1 MTRVTEGLLLGL
13 MAFVLL
19 AFAGLLRAGSR
30 ALAPGGREEEIDPPR
45 RWPRVALIVPVAGAP
60 LGLAQRLEALLHQ
73 DYPDYQVIFAT
84 RDREDPAT
92 GVIASLIWGR
102 PQVRLAISGLAGT
115 CGQKNHNLLAGI
127 RLAGE
132 DPEVLAFCDSN
143 QGASPD
149 FLRRLVAPVA
159 RGEGQVASGYH
170 HVIPGDARLATWGR
184 AVSVLIL
191 YLTKAITWLN
201 QPWGGATAIRRDLF
215 FALGV
220 DRLWA
225 ETVVDDVSLAARLVR
240 ARLPVG
246 LSPGA
251 ALATPVSGET
261 LATWKSWLFRQW
273 IYLKYYLPGSW
284 LAAGALMYL
293 LTGLTLASA
302 ARVLMAPWGGVT
314 PGAALISLMF
324 LAGLG
329 ALALVLRR
337 LHPTPGP
344 WPLWLTA
351 FLAALFLA
359 TWVHVRTCLT
369 QTISWRGLTYQVDWR
384 GQVTSVRKGREEGR
398 AQPPGSSS

>member
-1 MTRVTEGLLLGL
+1 VTDGLFLGL

-30 ALAPGGREEEIDPPR
+30 ALGPKAREEEADPTW
-45 RWPRVALIVPVAGAP
+45 RWPRVALMVPVAGAP
-60 LGLAQRLEALLHQ
+60 PGLAERLEALLDQ

-84 RDREDPAT
+84 RDRDDPAT
-92 GVIASLIWGR
+92 RVIASLIWGR
-102 PQVRLAISGLAGT
+102 PHARLVVSGPART
-115 CGQKNHNLLAGI
+115 CGQKNANLLAGI

-132 DPEVLAFCDSN
+132 DLEVLAFCDSN

-240 ARLPVG
+240 ARIPVR

-251 ALATPVSGET
+251 VLATPVSGET
-261 LATWKSWLFRQW
+261 LATWESWLFRQW

-284 LAAGALMYL
+284 LAAGALMHL
-293 LTGLTLASA
+293 LTCLTLASA
-302 ARVLMAPWGGVT
+302 VGLLVTPWGWVT
-314 PGAALISLMF
+314 PGGALISLGF
-324 LAGLG
+324 LAVLSVL
-329 ALALVLRR
+329 ALALRR
-337 LHPTPGP
+337 LHPCPGP
-344 WPLWLTA
+344 WPLWLAA
-351 FLAALFLA
+351 FLAALCLA
-359 TWVHVRTCLT
+359 SWVHVRTCLT
-369 QTISWRGLTYQVDWR
+369 QKISWRGLTYRVDWR
-384 GQVTSVRKGREEGR
+384 GKVTSVQEGGGRGR
-398 AQPPGSSS
+398 S